1 MPALFTPW
9 QKQYYVEHIEA
20 KAREEAIFGPPHL
33 PDRAHKAA
41 YKAALEECLTRE
53 VIKEQESYGRRAS
66 MDRRRFKSLHSN
78 IDRMAER
85 EKEQEAREKR
95 KVIAFEALGFKK
107 GSTWSN
113 DGYSMDSILQVLRRR
128 WDFTLVVPPAPEDVT
143 KED

>member
-33 PDRAHKAA
+33 PDRAHRAA

-66 MDRRRFKSLHSN
+66 MDRRRFESLHSN
-78 IDRMAER
+78 IDRIAER

-107 GSTWSN
+107 EGSFYG
-113 DGYSMDSILQVLRRR
+113 GYSMGSILQVLRRR
-128 WDFTLVVPPAPEDVT
+128 WDFTLVVPPAPEDVP